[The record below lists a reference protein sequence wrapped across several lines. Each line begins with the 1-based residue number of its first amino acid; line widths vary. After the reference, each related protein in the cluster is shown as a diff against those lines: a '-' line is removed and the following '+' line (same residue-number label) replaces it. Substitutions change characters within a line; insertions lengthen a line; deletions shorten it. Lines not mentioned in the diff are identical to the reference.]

1 MRRVAP
7 FQESP
12 VNETTKPSPSHT
24 IPRFIL
30 RQLNVPPIGPNE
42 DADEFRSLFE
52 ELLRSEHGVDRSGT
66 ECIIA
71 FQATTLT
78 FRLIAL
84 ERIAQAMIPHKRP
97 EAILALLRRT
107 GESGGAE
114 PGSLAFWA
122 TSDQRIKYVG
132 SKEARKQFDVQFA
145 AAGYGAS
152 AIEIEAFE
160 LALPLLAKIHAQIN
174 AAQKQLMAFL
184 KDLERRDFKRAAT
197 LRTTALGAISRARS
211 EAADNREAN

>member
-1 MRRVAP
+1 LK
-7 FQESP
+7 
-12 VNETTKPSPSHT
+12 ETTNPFPSHN
-24 IPRFIL
+24 IPRFIQ
-30 RQLNVPPIGPNE
+30 RQLDVPPIGPNE
-42 DADEFRSLFE
+42 DANEFRSLFE
-52 ELLRSEHGVDRSGT
+52 ELARSEHDVGRTGT
-66 ECIIA
+66 DYIIA

-107 GESGGAE
+107 GGGE
-114 PGSLAFWA
+114 PGSLAFLA

-132 SKEARKQFDVQFA
+132 SKEARKQFDVKFE

-152 AIEIEAFE
+152 AVEIEAFE

-184 KDLERRDFKRAAT
+184 KDLERRDSRRAAT
-197 LRTTALGAISRARS
+197 LRTTALGAVSRARS